1 MHVNCIF
8 KVLTF
13 LPAEYYYKPSKR
25 NLAGMISSCLD
36 IRVLHPCHGP
46 VGPVNMKAGGPNWPT
61 QKIKKGQ
68 YVLMSKPDLQHI
80 IYSVQLMVIR
90 T

>member
-1 MHVNCIF
+1 
-8 KVLTF
+8 
-13 LPAEYYYKPSKR
+13 
-25 NLAGMISSCLD
+25 MISSGLD

-68 YVLMSKPDLQHI
+68 Y
-80 IYSVQLMVIR
+80 
-90 T
+90 